1 MVAIMLGRLRM
12 STAECITAYEQMAKR
27 IFDRNEIAKKGSLA
41 LTGAQFDHTQLEA
54 AVKETVQKYLGDSEA
69 EMFDPSPNACKV

>member
-1 MVAIMLGRLRM
+1 
-12 STAECITAYEQMAKR
+12 MAKR

-69 EMFDPSPNACKV
+69 EMFDPSPNACKVQVRSSRIRREVIDDLRVL